1 MPGHYG
7 KKPSDKK
14 KPKMMGGGMT
24 AKKKRPM
31 MMGGGMA
38 KKKAKKK

>member
-7 KKPSDKK
+7 KKPADKK
-14 KPKMMGGGMT
+14 KPKMM
-24 AKKKRPM
+24 R
-31 MMGGGMA
+31 GGMA

>member
-1 MPGHYG
+1 MAGHYG

-14 KPKMMGGGMT
+14 KPKMTGGGMA